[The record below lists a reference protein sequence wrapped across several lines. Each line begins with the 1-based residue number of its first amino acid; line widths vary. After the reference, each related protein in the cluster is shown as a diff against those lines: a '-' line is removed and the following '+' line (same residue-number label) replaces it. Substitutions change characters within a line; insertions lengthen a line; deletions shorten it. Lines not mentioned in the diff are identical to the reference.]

1 MRKRERGRWAELGH
15 VMWQQPYEAVIALA
29 CASGVLQVGRGTA
42 SGAATRLYQHWVL
55 DAIGLVSLC
64 GAALTLAGLVA
75 CGIATKEVSRVMAR
89 RVEQCG
95 QLLLAGVLLALGIAA
110 LSSGVRGVNSG
121 ALELAT
127 ACAATARAVM
137 VSRAIARAGRGD
149 GAGYERLMTP
159 EDIAGGR
166 GDPS

>member
-1 MRKRERGRWAELGH
+1 MRKRGRWAELGH
-15 VMWQQPYEAVIALA
+15 VLWQQPYEAVIALA
-29 CASGVLQVGRGTA
+29 CLSGVLEVGRGTG
-42 SGAATRLYQHWVL
+42 SGSATRLYQHWVL
-55 DAIGLVSLC
+55 DAIGLVSAC
-64 GAALTLAGLVA
+64 GAVLTLAGLVA

-95 QLLLAGVLLALGIAA
+95 QWLLAGVLLALGIAA

-137 VSRAIARAGRGD
+137 VSRAITRAARGD
-149 GAGYERLMTP
+149 GAEDEKLMAP
-159 EDIAGGR
+159 EDVAGGR
-166 GDPS
+166 GNPS